1 MTRPEKKLCSAR
13 EFKNSVASLAP
24 LSWRFASVLSP
35 PGGERIE
42 ERGFKKAAIVLLKL
56 L

>member
-1 MTRPEKKLCSAR
+1 MR
-13 EFKNSVASLAP
+13 EFFWGI

-42 ERGFKKAAIVLLKL
+42 ARGDGKKVIVLVKIGFK
-56 L
+56 